1 MRRITEKNPK
11 QFQKDINDII
21 QFKKSIY
28 EYIFNLYK
36 NNKETGNIAK
46 YFDSLIFLSPLF
58 HKCNFM
64 VEKFF

>member
-28 EYIFNLYK
+28 EYILICIKTIKKKVIY
-36 NNKETGNIAK
+36 NIKVIYLLKKKK
-46 YFDSLIFLSPLF
+46 YIYIKKDHLF
-58 HKCNFM
+58 F
-64 VEKFF
+64 

>member
-28 EYIFNLYK
+28 EYILICIKTIKKKVIYFLNFNVIP
-36 NNKETGNIAK
+36 NS
-46 YFDSLIFLSPLF
+46 FVDF
-58 HKCNFM
+58 
-64 VEKFF
+64 